1 MPEDKSKHPRSTDD
15 SNLFSELMG
24 DVKPLK
30 SNKINLENQKAK
42 PKPIRQQFAACAK
55 SLHTIDPISNQIESN
70 ESLFFARPGLQN
82 KLLRQ
87 FKRGA
92 LTIEDSLDLHGLNKV
107 QAQQLLAEFITLQGE
122 YQHRCVIVIHGKGTG
137 SLSKQPVLKNL
148 VFSQLKNDARILA
161 FCSAQQRDGGTGAVY
176 VLLKK
181 ASLNDVHDQ

>member
-1 MPEDKSKHPRSTDD
+1 MPEDKIKHPSSTDD

-42 PKPIRQQFAACAK
+42 PKPVRQRFPVVTK
-55 SLHTIDPISNQIESN
+55 SVHTLDPVSDQIESD
-70 ESLFFARPGLQN
+70 ESLFFTRPGLQN

-87 FKRGA
+87 FKRGT

-107 QAQQLLAEFITLQGE
+107 QAQQQLDAFLTRQSER
-122 YQHRCVIVIHGKGTG
+122 QHRCVIVIHGKGIG
-137 SLSKQPVLKNL
+137 SSSKLPVLKNL
-148 VFSQLKNDARILA
+148 VFSQLKNDVRILA
-161 FCSAQQRDGGTGAVY
+161 FCSAHQRDGGTGAVY

-181 ASLNDVHDQ
+181 TSLNDIDDQ